1 MPAFSAGA
9 DSSHSDA
16 TEAPRVRLGLAET
29 SPKFA
34 LSPTGSDALSRLF
47 CWPSLDVPKQM
58 RRRAD
63 ALPGRAPRLPRRGR
77 QNLAIPG
84 GYERWVGT
92 DVDIKEG
99 AWGITPSRFL
109 FERARAQLVEVPA
122 LWTSIPADR
131 DDDALLEAIECIVN
145 DHSLPSP
152 HLITHGNRSIAILW
166 HLQPLHMPAALKADA
181 TPEERAQH
189 ERATN
194 SFRRCIVDWKR
205 AAIKLR
211 LAFAP
216 LGAIPHTMATVD
228 EQLLEHIPFPL
239 EPSSPLVHVVDLVD
253 DPPRVLHIN
262 DGTALRIAD
271 ISRPLAAFDKEM
283 WATLK
288 ASRPRRKSRTC
299 WLESEASLAALQV
312 TAPGGRHKA
321 AVVLACACVWDGL
334 TRDDSLALL
343 RSWAARCVNDGAF
356 PWRRARGDELEH
368 LLDWAQRT
376 LRPGGPTP
384 RVDDNA
390 AGRPASPLEAAAA
403 AVLAVLAAAD
413 GDLSTTLN
421 ELRREAGLIYE
432 SRIAPRTFQRALSA
446 LKAAGLIE
454 QTVSRTGRTWGSTF
468 RLVSSVALE
477 CHDSHGQKRESL
489 WAPHPPVS
497 DSRGGEGD
505 ASPAGRGVRG
515 EGHTSTASGS
525 AEAETTIE
533 PDQIEAEEKQKPEN
547 DLLRSSWKAAGRG
560 RQPRSLP
567 LPFSASA
574 HGRLGKPPRRRRSKT
589 VPELTPAVVQA
600 VAEKLIDPV
609 VRRHLLDAS
618 IPVELTPAELDEL
631 LAEAHSKL
639 VARPRVLADLVGA
652 LTRQAQRLL
661 RLRAF
666 AEVSRQHADARKRRQ
681 QQEPQ
686 QPQHST
692 STNGFVP
699 VYDAIAATEARL
711 AGAVRVDVQSLRHGH
726 IEPAPPPSPSSPFAL
741 LYAAQEAAAARI
753 AARALPLHEQPVVE
767 RARLLCDH
775 DLSLVALEP
784 RSKAPPEGSRW
795 RKAQMTP
802 AQHADLEAALL
813 LLGNDAGL
821 AIVCGPV
828 SGVLA
833 VDLDDENA
841 VTWAN
846 THLPLTPWRT
856 KTRRGEHWFYRLPD
870 GWVAPAT
877 LPYAGQ
883 LQAAGRYVVAPGSLH
898 PDTGEPYVALG
909 DWTASKAQ
917 LPLFSNTWLL
927 SLDERRVARR
937 RVMEE

>member
-9 DSSHSDA
+9 DSSHPNA
-16 TEAPRVRLGLAET
+16 TAAPRVRLGLAET
-29 SPKFA
+29 LPKFA

-92 DVDIKEG
+92 DGDITEG

-109 FERARAQLVEVPA
+109 FERARPQLVEVPA
-122 LWTSIPADR
+122 IWTSIPADR
-131 DDDALLEAIECIVN
+131 DDDELLEAIECIVN
-145 DHSLPSP
+145 DHALPSP
-152 HLITHGNRSIAILW
+152 HLITHGHRSIAILW

-239 EPSSPLVHVVDLVD
+239 EPSSPLIQVVDLVD
-253 DPPRVLHIN
+253 DPPRVLHVH
-262 DGTALRIAD
+262 DGGALRIAD

-288 ASRPRRKSRTC
+288 ASRPRRNSRTC

-343 RSWAARCVNDGAF
+343 RSWAAKCVNDGAF

-390 AGRPASPLEAAAA
+390 SGRPASPLEAAAA

-413 GDLSTTLN
+413 GDLSMTLN

-432 SRIAPRTFQRALSA
+432 SRIAMRTFQRSLTA

-454 QTVSRTGRTWGSTF
+454 QVVSRAGRTWLSTF
-468 RLVSSVALE
+468 RLVSDVALE
-477 CHDSHGQKRESL
+477 SHDSPGQKEESL
-489 WAPHPPVS
+489 WAPHPVS
-497 DSRGGEGD
+497 NLRGGEGD

-515 EGHTSTASGS
+515 EGHTSTTSGS
-525 AEAETTIE
+525 AESETTIE
-533 PDQIEAEEKQKPEN
+533 LDQIEGEENQKPEN
-547 DLLRSSWKAAGRG
+547 DLLRSSRKAARRR
-560 RQPRSLP
+560 RQPRALP

-574 HGRLGKPPRRRRSKT
+574 HGRLGKPPRRRRSET
-589 VPELTPAVVQA
+589 VPELTPAVVEA

-618 IPVELTPAELDEL
+618 MPVELTPTELDEL
-631 LAEAHSKL
+631 LTEAHSKL

-666 AEVSRQHADARKRRQ
+666 AEVSRQHADARKRRR

-686 QPQHST
+686 QAQHS
-692 STNGFVP
+692 STNGFAP
-699 VYDAIAATEARL
+699 VYDAVAAAEARL
-711 AGAVRVDVQSLRHGH
+711 DSAARVDVQSLRHGH
-726 IEPAPPPSPSSPFAL
+726 TEPVPTPPSSSPFAL
-741 LYAAQEAAAARI
+741 AYAAQAAAAARI

-767 RARLLCDH
+767 RARMLCDH

-784 RSKAPPEGSRW
+784 RSKAPPEGTRW
-795 RKAQMTP
+795 RNAQTTP
-802 AQHADLEAALL
+802 ARHSDLEAALL

-828 SGVLA
+828 SGLVV
-833 VDLDDENA
+833 VDLDDETA
-841 VTWAN
+841 VAWA
-846 THLPLTPWRT
+846 TTMLPPTPWRT
-856 KTRRGEHWFYRLPD
+856 KTNRGEHWFYRLPD

-898 PDTGEPYVALG
+898 PDTGEPYIALG
-909 DWTASKAQ
+909 DWTASKAK
-917 LPLFSNTWLL
+917 LPLFNNVWLR
-927 SLDERRVARR
+927 SLDERRAARR
-937 RVMEE
+937 KALE